1 MGNQV
6 NIPALRFPEFSEL
19 WSEKIFG
26 DLYTFKPT
34 NSFSRDML
42 NYEAGE
48 VKNIHYGDIHTKFNL
63 LFDIE
68 KEIVPFINSGI
79 KISGITEENYIQE
92 GDLILAD
99 ASEDY
104 NDIGKSIEIINL
116 NNEKVLSGLHTILAR
131 RKTDDLTIGFVAFLM
146 KTYNVRLE
154 IMRIAQG
161 TKVLGLS
168 SRRLAEVPLWLPKPN
183 EQTKIATFLT
193 AIDKRITLLTN
204 QKEQLEL
211 YKKGLMH
218 KIFNQELRFKDE
230 NGEEFPEWVEKK
242 IKDVFLITRG
252 YVLAVK
258 ELRQQISA
266 EYIYPVYSSQTTN
279 NGLMGFY
286 NKSLYENTITWTTDG
301 ANAGEV
307 KYREGKFYCT
317 NVCGVLISEDG
328 NANKCIAELL
338 NSVTKKYVSYVGN
351 PKLMNNIMSEIKI
364 NFPSLKEQH
373 RIASFL
379 NIIDKQI
386 EQAKYQIAE
395 SVKFKK
401 GLLQK
406 LFV

>member
-1 MGNQV
+1 MAEIK
-6 NIPALRFPEFSEL
+6 NIPELRFPEFTGK
-19 WSEKIFG
+19 WNEKKFG
-26 DLYTFKPT
+26 ELYTFKPT

-42 NYEAGE
+42 NYESGSL
-48 VKNIHYGDIHTKFNL
+48 KNIHYGDIHTKFNL
-63 LFDIE
+63 LFDID
-68 KEIVPFINSGI
+68 KENVPFVNSYI
-79 KISGITEENYIQE
+79 KINGIADDNYVQE

-104 NDIGKSIEIINL
+104 NDIGKSIEIVNL
-116 NNEKVLSGLHTILAR
+116 NNEKVVSGLHTILSR
-131 RKTDDLTIGFVAFLM
+131 QKTDELAIGFMAFQM
-146 KTYNVRLE
+146 KTFKVRLE
-154 IMRIAQG
+154 IMRMAQG

-168 SRRLAEVPLWLPKPN
+168 SKRLAEIPLWIPQKK
-183 EQTKIATFLT
+183 EQEKIATFLT
-193 AIDKRITLLTN
+193 AIDKRITILSN
-204 QKEQLEL
+204 QKDQLEL
-211 YKKGLMH
+211 YKKGLLQ
-218 KIFNQELRFKDE
+218 KIFNKELRFKDDD
-230 NGEEFPEWVEKK
+230 GEEFPDWVEKK
-242 IKDVFLITRG
+242 IKDVFFVTRG

-258 ELRQQISA
+258 ELKQQISA

-286 NKSLYENTITWTTDG
+286 NKSLYENAITWTTDG

-338 NSVTKKYVSYVGN
+338 NGVTKKYVSYVGN

-364 NFPSLKEQH
+364 NFPGLKEQH
-373 RIASFL
+373 RIASFI
-379 NIIDKQI
+379 NIIDEQI
-386 EQAKYQIAE
+386 EQAKYQIDE

-401 GLLQK
+401 GLSQK